1 MDDTQKNRLREYAW
15 KYFAFHAEQRLKTFH
30 LYLVLVAVII
40 AGFTTALSYA
50 EDHSWLCIFGF
61 LLMFLSFIFGML
73 DIRNKQL
80 VRNGE
85 AALKY
90 LDEQEDI
97 ENNDDEPHI
106 LKIFA
111 HDDYMLSQTV
121 NVRLLRTRITYSR
134 FLIFVFWGLGLLGLG
149 VGIACLLV

>member
-1 MDDTQKNRLREYAW
+1 
-15 KYFAFHAEQRLKTFH
+15 
-30 LYLVLVAVII
+30 
-40 AGFTTALSYA
+40 
-50 EDHSWLCIFGF
+50 
-61 LLMFLSFIFGML
+61 MFLSFIFGML